1 MQVCEM
7 GCKMG
12 LWNFQVK
19 FSEAQVH
26 QGNIYLNIFNLWQV
40 ANLVVSQLHKNQC
53 GDFYLAIPLWECFD
67 NKLLRYR

>member
-1 MQVCEM
+1 MLFLIMVSVIHAES
-7 GCKMG
+7 KMG

-40 ANLVVSQLHKNQC
+40 ANLVVS
-53 GDFYLAIPLWECFD
+53 
-67 NKLLRYR
+67 